1 MKKIIIFLSL
11 TILLSGCMF
20 SKATIRKNEKISR
33 YFTMGEAVNSDIA
46 KKYKID
52 NTPTKQQAAN
62 IRYTAV
68 RLDQLRRLLG
78 RPLIVSSWY
87 RSGKVN
93 RKVGGSRTSAH
104 NSGLAVDIL
113 LKKGSQYKEFQK
125 LVKSNMKF
133 DQLIYYPKKG
143 HLHIGFK
150 KNMKKERRQVFWK

>member
-33 YFTMGEAVNSDIA
+33 YFTMGEAVHSDIA

-52 NTPTKQQAAN
+52 NTPTKQQAVN
-62 IRYTAV
+62 IKYTAV

-78 RPLIVSSWY
+78 RPLIVTSWY
-87 RSGKVN
+87 RSGKIN

-104 NSGLAVDIL
+104 SSGLAVDIL
-113 LKKGSQYKEFQK
+113 LYKEFQK
-125 LVKSNMKF
+125 VVKSNMKF